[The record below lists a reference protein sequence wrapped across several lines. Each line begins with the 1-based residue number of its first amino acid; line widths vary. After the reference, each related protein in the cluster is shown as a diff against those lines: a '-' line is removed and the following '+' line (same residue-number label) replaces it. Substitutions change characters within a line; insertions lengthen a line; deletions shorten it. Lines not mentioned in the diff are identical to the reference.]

1 MSSSG
6 PTTSAD
12 RLARCISI
20 DLEVTKVSKNIHAFA
35 GVRAD
40 TDQCVTNSDTNL
52 NSEPTLTE
60 LDELAEGAEFVLGHN
75 LIKFDLP
82 RLREE
87 RPSLRL
93 LQLPVI
99 DTLWLSPLAFPEHP
113 YHRLVKHYK
122 DGQLDREKPNDPELD
137 ARLTLKVFS
146 DQQEQLLTE
155 TPPNLLTAWHWLT
168 TGSGETGFDLLFE
181 SLRRSPRPT
190 IGEARDAI
198 RQTLDGRSCHQQLR
212 SITAALAEHGWA
224 LAYALAWI
232 SVSGSNSVMPPW
244 VRHNFVAAA
253 QLVRRLRD
261 EACGQR
267 SCEWCRRHHD
277 PSSELDR
284 WFGFKAFRPEPV
296 DPDTHQPMQQ
306 AIVEAAM
313 QNQDAL
319 AILPTG
325 TGKSLCYQ
333 LPALSRYDKTGSLT
347 VVISPLVAL
356 MADQVAGLE
365 HLGITTCVTV
375 NGTLSI
381 PERTEALKQVRLG
394 DAAILLIS
402 PEQLRSVSVRNAL
415 DQREIGL
422 WVIDE
427 AHCLSKWGH
436 DFRPDYRYVGRF
448 IEKATHSRKPPVLC
462 LTATAKPEVK
472 AELRE
477 YFQQH
482 LDTHMAVFDGGSG
495 RTNLNFTVL
504 ETTELTKLH
513 DIVTQFNQ
521 HLPADAPGG
530 AIVYCATRRKTEE
543 VADFLKDQG
552 IDADHFHAGLPPEA
566 KQNVQQSFINGDL
579 RAIAAT
585 NAFGMGIDKPDV
597 RLVIHADIPS
607 SLENY
612 LQEAGRAGR
621 DQQQAHCILLYTE
634 EDVERQFG
642 MSARSRLTRREIH
655 GVLRALRSLDRRNRR
670 HSRGEPVIATSG
682 EILEEDQDGDFT
694 RDKMTDDT
702 RVRTAVA
709 WLEEAALLSREE
721 NEVRVFPGS
730 LRVRNVAEAQ
740 AKLQAQQ
747 IADDYRDALTA
758 MTRAL
763 LHAAPDEGITT
774 DTMMEVSGLNSKRVR
789 TALYDLERFDI
800 ARTETVLTAFV
811 HVGVRRPSHRR
822 LTDATAI
829 ETQLIELMQEMAP
842 DMGTNDSAPLNLRIA
857 AQRLKD
863 ADLSHVRTEHV
874 IRTLQGIARDG
885 RSDSGSGAS
894 ARRAGG
900 SLTIKNYNSENVLV
914 TLNRD
919 WSSLANIA
927 QRRRQGA
934 ERLLAHLLSE
944 PRPRQRGQDL
954 LVKTTLENLLK
965 VIEDDLALRSATTNT
980 QQLMERALL
989 WLHEQ
994 EVIRLNRGL
1003 TVFRP
1008 AMTIALAPER
1018 RGFKQQD
1025 FKDLQLHY
1033 DRTVRQ
1039 IHVMAE
1045 FAEKGRT
1052 DIAEA
1057 LRLSLDYFA
1066 FGEEEFI
1073 RRWLPE
1079 RQHELNRET
1088 TPKSWEK
1095 IVESLNNP
1103 TQRKLVT
1110 DNRETDNILVL
1121 AGPGSGKTRVLVHRI
1136 AYLVR
1141 VRRQN
1146 PRSILAVTYNRHAA
1160 VEIRRRLADLI
1171 GDDANGVTV
1180 LTCHG
1185 LAMRLVGASFSGN
1198 ADLRDGEE
1206 LKNLLEDVMNQAID
1220 YLQGNELAE
1229 EEAEQA
1235 EDAEDAEQTEAEQTE
1250 AEQTEAEQAE
1260 DAEDA
1265 EQTEAEQTEAEQTEI
1280 EENRARLLAGFR
1292 WILVDEY
1299 QDIGRQE
1306 YDLISALAGQTI
1318 TDVDARPSLFGVGDD
1333 DQNIYAFNG
1342 SSVEFIRRFHE
1353 DYGAEPTYL
1362 TENYRSSKH
1371 IIDAANAVISPASD
1385 RMKTGHEIRIDHD
1398 RSHDPPGD
1406 VWEARDPIAR
1416 GRVQILPSGDDIYS
1430 QAQRA
1435 ITELNRLSEL
1445 VPDWDW
1451 SRCAVIAAEWSH
1463 LEPVRSICEH
1473 QNIPVQQ
1480 ANESEMSLWRLRETQ
1495 ALIQQTRRER
1505 RMINIGDLKE
1515 WILRQ
1520 RPSPWFELLEQALE
1534 EHQIETGA
1542 TEAPTTAFIE
1552 WLAEWCRDA
1561 RRRQRGLLLLTA
1573 HRAKGLEF
1581 DHVVVL
1587 DGGWNRRNRE
1597 GDADAQRRL
1606 YYVAMTRARQTLALL
1621 RRKESHPF
1629 QTGLQDRPSVL
1640 LRETITSPR
1649 PGPELTRRHRQLAL
1663 NEVFLSF
1670 AGNKPPEDHLHR
1682 AIAALSPGD
1691 TLQAK
1696 QNGQKWELLNEAGT
1710 TVGILAKSFEAPDH
1724 MVCTDAT
1731 VAAIATWG
1739 KDRSE
1744 AEYLDRVLC
1753 EKWEVV
1759 LPELTFEPRN
1769 SQ

>member
-1 MSSSG
+1 
-6 PTTSAD
+6 
-12 RLARCISI
+12 
-20 DLEVTKVSKNIHAFA
+20 
-35 GVRAD
+35 
-40 TDQCVTNSDTNL
+40 
-52 NSEPTLTE
+52 
-60 LDELAEGAEFVLGHN
+60 
-75 LIKFDLP
+75 
-82 RLREE
+82 
-87 RPSLRL
+87 
-93 LQLPVI
+93 
-99 DTLWLSPLAFPEHP
+99 
-113 YHRLVKHYK
+113 
-122 DGQLDREKPNDPELD
+122 
-137 ARLTLKVFS
+137 
-146 DQQEQLLTE
+146 
-155 TPPNLLTAWHWLT
+155 
-168 TGSGETGFDLLFE
+168 
-181 SLRRSPRPT
+181 
-190 IGEARDAI
+190 
-198 RQTLDGRSCHQQLR
+198 
-212 SITAALAEHGWA
+212 
-224 LAYALAWI
+224 
-232 SVSGSNSVMPPW
+232 MPPW
-244 VRHNFVAAA
+244 VRHNFVEAAR
-253 QLVRRLRD
+253 LVRRLRD
-261 EACGQR
+261 EGCGHR
-267 SCEWCRRHHD
+267 SCEWCQRHHD
-277 PSSELDR
+277 PALELDR
-284 WFGFKAFRPEPV
+284 WFGFDAFRPEPV
-296 DPDTHQPMQQ
+296 DPDTQQPMQQ

-333 LPALSRYDKTGSLT
+333 LPALSRYDKTGALT

-365 HLGITTCVTV
+365 QLGITACVTV
-375 NGTLSI
+375 NGNLSI
-381 PERTEALKQVRLG
+381 PERTEALTKVRLG

-402 PEQLRSVSVRNAL
+402 PEQLRSVSARNAL

-448 IEKATHSRKPPVLC
+448 ISEKASHSRTPPVLC

-472 AELRE
+472 AELSE

-482 LDTHMAVFDGGSG
+482 LNTELRVFDGGSR
-495 RTNLNFTVL
+495 RTNLDFTVV
-504 ETTELTKLH
+504 ETTELTKFH
-513 DIVTQFNQ
+513 QIVTQFNQ
-521 HLPADAPGG
+521 HLPTDTPGG

-543 VADFLKDQG
+543 VAEFLIAQG

-566 KQNVQQSFINGDL
+566 KKNVQQRFINGDL

-597 RLVIHADIPS
+597 RLVIHADIPA

-670 HSRGEPVIATSG
+670 HSKGEPVIATSG
-682 EILEEDQDGDFT
+682 EILEGDHDGDFT
-694 RDKMTDDT
+694 RDKMTNDT

-709 WLEEAALLSREE
+709 WLEEAELLTREE

-730 LRVRNVAEAQ
+730 LRVGNVAEAQ
-740 AKLQAQQ
+740 AKLQTQP

-758 MTRAL
+758 MTRTL

-774 DTMMEVSGLNSKRVR
+774 DTMMEVSGLNSNQVR

-800 ARTETVLTAFV
+800 ARTETALTAFV
-811 HVGVRRPSHRR
+811 HVGVYRPSRRR
-822 LTDATAI
+822 LTEATAT

-863 ADLSHVRTEHV
+863 ADLSHVRTQHV
-874 IRTLQGIARDG
+874 IRTLQGIDRDG
-885 RSDSGSGAS
+885 RTDSGTS
-894 ARRAGG
+894 AHRADG

-919 WSSLANIA
+919 WSSLANMA

-944 PRPRQRGQDL
+944 LPPRQRGQDL
-954 LVKTTLENLLK
+954 LVKTTLEKLLK
-965 VIEDDLALRSATTNT
+965 VVEDDLVLRSETTNT
-980 QQLMERALL
+980 QLLMERSLL

-1003 TVFRP
+1003 TVFRT
-1008 AMTIALAPER
+1008 AMTIALVPET

-1052 DIAEA
+1052 AIAEA
-1057 LRLSLDYFA
+1057 LRLSVEYFEL
-1066 FGEEEFI
+1066 GEKDFI
-1073 RRWLPE
+1073 RRWLPK
-1079 RQHELNRET
+1079 RRHELSRET
-1088 TPKSWEK
+1088 TPKSWDN

-1103 TQRKLVT
+1103 TQRQLVT

-1146 PRSILAVTYNRHAA
+1146 PRSILALAYNRHAA

-1171 GDDANGVTV
+1171 GNDANGVTV
-1180 LTCHG
+1180 LTCHA
-1185 LAMRLVGASFSGN
+1185 LAMRLVGATFSDN
-1198 ADLRDGEE
+1198 ADLRHGEE
-1206 LKNLLEDVMNQAID
+1206 LETLLADVMNQAID

-1235 EDAEDAEQTEAEQTE
+1235 EEAEE
-1250 AEQTEAEQAE
+1250 AEEAEQAE

-1265 EQTEAEQTEAEQTEI
+1265 EQAEEAEEAEQAEQAEEQAEEAEEAEQAEQAEDAEDAEQAEDAEEAEQAETEQA
-1280 EENRARLLAGFR
+1280 RARLLAGFR

-1385 RMKTGHEIRIDHD
+1385 RMKTGHEIRIDHN

-1406 VWEARDPIAR
+1406 GWEARDPIAR
-1416 GRVQILPSGDDIYS
+1416 GRVQILPTGDDIYS

-1463 LEPVRSICEH
+1463 LEPVRSLCEH

-1495 ALIQQTRRER
+1495 ALIQQARRER
-1505 RMINIGDLKE
+1505 RMINLGDLKE

-1542 TEAPTTAFIE
+1542 TEAPSTAFIE

-1640 LRETITSPR
+1640 LRETITLPR

-1710 TVGILAKSFEAPDH
+1710 TVGILAKSFEAPDN
-1724 MVCTDAT
+1724 MVCTGAT

-1739 KDRSE
+1739 KDRSD

>member
-1 MSSSG
+1 MSTSG

-12 RLARCISI
+12 RLARGISI
-20 DLEVTKVSKNIHAFA
+20 DLEVTKKTNEIRAFA
-35 GVRAD
+35 GVRGD
-40 TDQCVTNSDTNL
+40 TGDCVTNSDTGR
-52 NSEPTLTE
+52 NSEPTLE
-60 LDELAEGAEFVLGHN
+60 DLDELAEGAEFVLGHN

-122 DGQLDREKPNDPELD
+122 DGQLNREKPNDPELD

-146 DQQEQLLTE
+146 DHQKQLLE
-155 TPPNLLTAWHWLT
+155 TPPHLLTAWHWLT
-168 TGSGETGFDLLFE
+168 TGSGEAGFDLLFE

-212 SITAALAEHGWA
+212 SITAALAEHDWA
-224 LAYALAWI
+224 LAYALTWI
-232 SVSGSNSVMPPW
+232 SVSGGNSVMPPW
-244 VRHNFVAAA
+244 VRHSFVTAAE
-253 QLVRRLRD
+253 LVRHLRD
-261 EACGQR
+261 EACGHR
-267 SCEWCRRHHD
+267 SCDWCRRHHD
-277 PSSELDR
+277 PALELDR
-284 WFGFKAFRPEPV
+284 WFGFKQFRPEPV
-296 DPDTHQPMQQ
+296 DPDTQQPMQQ
-306 AIVEAAM
+306 VIVEAVM
-313 QNQDAL
+313 QNRHTL

-333 LPALSRYDKTGSLT
+333 LPALSRYNKTGALT

-365 HLGITTCVTV
+365 KLGVTTGVTV
-375 NGTLSI
+375 NGNLSM
-381 PERTEALKQVRLG
+381 PERTEALKKVRLG
-394 DAAILLIS
+394 DTAILLIS
-402 PEQLRSVSVRNAL
+402 PEQLRSVSVRKAL

-422 WVIDE
+422 WVLDE

-448 IEKATHSRKPPVLC
+448 IRERATRRRIPPVLC
-462 LTATAKPEVK
+462 LTATAKPDVK
-472 AELRE
+472 TEILD
-477 YFQQH
+477 YFHQN
-482 LDTHMAVFDGGSG
+482 LDIDMEVFDGGSR
-495 RTNLNFTVL
+495 RTNLNFTVR
-504 ETTELTKLH
+504 ETTEANKFH
-513 DIVTQFNQ
+513 DIVTLFNE
-521 HLPADAPGG
+521 HLPEATPDG
-530 AIVYCATRRKTEE
+530 AIVYCATRRRTEE
-543 VADFLKDQG
+543 VADFLIGQEIK
-552 IDADHFHAGLPPEA
+552 ADYFHAGLQPEA
-566 KQNVQQSFINGDL
+566 KKNVQASFINGEL

-597 RLVIHADIPS
+597 RLVIHADIPA

-621 DQQQAHCILLYTE
+621 DQKQAQCILLYTE

-655 GVLRALRSLDRRNRR
+655 GVLRALRSLEFRNRR
-670 HSRGEPVIATSG
+670 HSKGEPVIATTG
-682 EILEEDQDGDFT
+682 EILIEDQEGDFT
-694 RDKMTDDT
+694 RDKGTDDT

-709 WLEEAALLSREE
+709 WLEEADLLRRDE
-721 NEVRVFPGS
+721 NEVRVFPSS
-730 LRVRNVAEAQ
+730 LSIRSVDDARAI
-740 AKLQAQQ
+740 LQNQQ
-747 IADDYRDALTA
+747 LDDAYREALTA
-758 MTRAL
+758 MVKTL
-763 LHAAPDEGITT
+763 LYAAPDEGITT
-774 DTMMEVSGLNSKRVR
+774 DTMMEVSGLSSNRVR
-789 TALYDLERFDI
+789 TALFDLERFGI
-800 ARTETVLTAFV
+800 ARTDTVLTAFV
-811 HVGVRRPSHRR
+811 HVGTRLPSRRR
-822 LTDATAI
+822 LTDAIAI
-829 ETQLIELMQEMAP
+829 EKQLIELMQEMAP
-842 DMGTNDSAPLNLRIA
+842 DLGTNNSAPLNLRIA
-857 AQRLKD
+857 SQRLKD
-863 ADLSHVRTEHV
+863 AGLGKVRTEHV
-874 IRTLQGIARDG
+874 TRVLQGISRDG
-885 RSDSGSGAS
+885 RNDDGTS

-900 SLTIKNYNSENVLV
+900 SITIRNHNSENVWL

-919 WSSLANIA
+919 WSSLAAIA
-927 QRRRQGA
+927 DRRRQGA
-934 ERLLAHLLSE
+934 RLLLTHLLE
-944 PRPRQRGQDL
+944 ELPPNRRGQDL
-954 LVKTTLENLLK
+954 LVKTTLEQLLK
-965 VIEDDLALRSATTNT
+965 IIEGDLALRGQTNNA
-980 QQLMERALL
+980 QLLMERALL
-989 WLHEQ
+989 WLHDQ

-1003 TVFRP
+1003 TVFRS
-1008 AMTIALAPER
+1008 AMTITLTPER
-1018 RGFKQQD
+1018 RGFKQRD
-1025 FKDLQLHY
+1025 FQDLQHHY
-1033 DRTVRQ
+1033 DRTVQQ

-1052 DIAEA
+1052 AIAEA
-1057 LRLSLDYFA
+1057 IRLSIEYFEL
-1066 FGEEEFI
+1066 GEKDFI

-1088 TPKSWEK
+1088 TPESWDM

-1103 TQRKLVT
+1103 TQRQLVT
-1110 DNRETDNILVL
+1110 DNREPDNTLVL
-1121 AGPGSGKTRVLVHRI
+1121 AGPGSGKTRVLVYRI

-1146 PRSILAVTYNRHAA
+1146 PRGILALAYNRHAA
-1160 VEIRRRLADLI
+1160 VEIRSRLADLI
-1171 GDDANGVTV
+1171 GNDANGVTV
-1180 LTCHG
+1180 LTCHA

-1198 ADLRDGEE
+1198 SDRRDGEE
-1206 LKNLLEDVMNQAID
+1206 LKNLLDDVMDQAID
-1220 YLQGNELAE
+1220 YLQGNEFAPEEASEAE
-1229 EEAEQA
+1229 ETAESAESERSEIDQAVIEQA
-1235 EDAEDAEQTEAEQTE
+1235 
-1250 AEQTEAEQAE
+1250 
-1260 DAEDA
+1260 
-1265 EQTEAEQTEAEQTEI
+1265 
-1280 EENRARLLAGFR
+1280 RARLLAGFR

-1299 QDIGRQE
+1299 QDIGRRE

-1318 TDVDARPSLFGVGDD
+1318 TDVDARPNLFAVGDD
-1333 DQNIYAFNG
+1333 DQNIYAFNR
-1342 SSVEFIRRFHE
+1342 SSVEFIRSFNE
-1353 DYGAEPTYL
+1353 DYGTEPTYL
-1362 TENYRSSKH
+1362 IENYRSSKH
-1371 IIDAANAVISPASD
+1371 IIDAANAVISPARD
-1385 RMKTGHEIRIDHD
+1385 RMKTDHEIHIDHQ
-1398 RSHDPPGD
+1398 RSHDRPGG
-1406 VWEARDPIAR
+1406 VWEALDPIAH
-1416 GRVQILPSGDDIYS
+1416 GRIQILPSGDDIYS

-1445 VPDWDW
+1445 TPDWDW

-1463 LEPVRSICEH
+1463 LEPVRSLCEH
-1473 QNIPVQQ
+1473 LNIPVQK
-1480 ANESEMSLWRLRETQ
+1480 ANETEMSLWRLRETQ
-1495 ALIQQTRRER
+1495 ALVRKARKPGLID
-1505 RMINIGDLKE
+1505 IGDLKE

-1520 RPSPWFELLEQALE
+1520 RPSPWFELLDQALD

-1542 TEAPTTAFIE
+1542 TEVPNTAFIE

-1587 DGGWNRRNRE
+1587 DGGWDRRNRE

-1606 YYVAMTRARQTLALL
+1606 YYVAMTRVRQTLALL

-1640 LRETITSPR
+1640 LRETITLPR

-1670 AGNKPPEDHLHR
+1670 AGHKPPEDHRHR

-1691 TLQAK
+1691 TLTVRQD
-1696 QNGQKWELLNEAGT
+1696 GQLWRLLNQAGT
-1710 TVGILAKSFEAPDH
+1710 TVGILAQSFEAPYN
-1724 MVCTDAT
+1724 MVCTNAT

-1739 KDRSE
+1739 KDRSD

>member
-1 MSSSG
+1 MEESEPVSSSEPNTSVG
-6 PTTSAD
+6 P
-12 RLARCISI
+12 LARCISI
-20 DLEVTKVSKNIHAFA
+20 DLEVAKVSKNIHAFA

-40 TDQCVTNSDTNL
+40 TGQCVTSSSGDRNP
-52 NSEPTLTE
+52 EPGLKD

-99 DTLWLSPLAFPEHP
+99 DTLWLSPLAFPQHP

-122 DGQLDREKPNDPELD
+122 DGQLNREKPNDPELD

-146 DQQEQLLTE
+146 DQQKQLQTE
-155 TPPNLLTAWHWLT
+155 TPPHLLTAWHWLT
-168 TGSGETGFDLLFE
+168 TGSGEAGFDLLFE
-181 SLRRSPRPT
+181 SLRCSPRPT

-198 RQTLDGRSCHQQLR
+198 RQTLDGRSCHHQLR

-261 EACGQR
+261 EACGHR
-267 SCEWCRRHHD
+267 SCDWCRRHHD
-277 PSSELDR
+277 PVWELDR
-284 WFGFKAFRPEPV
+284 WFGFKQFRPEPV
-296 DPDTHQPMQQ
+296 DPDTQQPMQQ
-306 AIVEAAM
+306 VIVEAVM
-313 QNQDAL
+313 QNQDTL

-333 LPALSRYDKTGSLT
+333 LPALSRYNKTGALT

-365 HLGITTCVTV
+365 RLGVTTCVTV
-375 NGTLSI
+375 NGNLSM
-381 PERTEALKQVRLG
+381 PERTEALKKVRLG
-394 DAAILLIS
+394 DTAILLIS
-402 PEQLRSVSVRNAL
+402 PEQLRSVSVRKAL

-422 WVIDE
+422 WVLDE

-448 IEKATHSRKPPVLC
+448 IREKATHRRIPPVLC
-462 LTATAKPEVK
+462 LTATAKPDVK
-472 AELRE
+472 TEILD
-477 YFQQH
+477 YFHQN
-482 LDTHMAVFDGGSG
+482 LDIDMEVFDGGSR
-495 RTNLNFTVL
+495 RTNLNFTVR
-504 ETTELTKLH
+504 ETTEANKFH
-513 DIVTQFNQ
+513 DIVTLFNE
-521 HLPADAPGG
+521 HLPEATQDG
-530 AIVYCATRRKTEE
+530 AIVYCATRRRTEE
-543 VADFLKDQG
+543 VADFLIGQE
-552 IDADHFHAGLPPEA
+552 INADYFHAGLQPEA
-566 KQNVQQSFINGDL
+566 KKNVQASFINGEL

-597 RLVIHADIPS
+597 RLVIHADIPA

-621 DQQQAHCILLYTE
+621 DQEQAHCVLLYTE

-655 GVLRALRSLDRRNRR
+655 GVLRALRSLEFRNRR
-670 HSRGEPVIATSG
+670 HSKGEPVIATTG
-682 EILEEDQDGDFT
+682 EILIEDQEGDFT
-694 RDKMTDDT
+694 RDKGTDDT

-709 WLEEAALLSREE
+709 WLEEADLLRRDE
-721 NEVRVFPGS
+721 NEVRVFPSS
-730 LRVRNVAEAQ
+730 LSIRSVDDARAI
-740 AKLQAQQ
+740 LQNQQ
-747 IADDYRDALTA
+747 LDDAYREALTA
-758 MTRAL
+758 MVKTL
-763 LHAAPDEGITT
+763 LYAAPDEGITT
-774 DTMMEVSGLNSKRVR
+774 DTMMEVSGLNSNRVR
-789 TALYDLERFDI
+789 TALFDLERFGI
-800 ARTETVLTAFV
+800 ARTDTVLTAFV
-811 HVGVRRPSHRR
+811 HVGTRLPSRRR
-822 LTDATAI
+822 LTDAIAI
-829 ETQLIELMQEMAP
+829 EKQLIELMQEMAP
-842 DMGTNDSAPLNLRIA
+842 DMGTNNSAPLNLRIA
-857 AQRLKD
+857 SQRLKD
-863 ADLSHVRTEHV
+863 AGLGNVRTEHV
-874 IRTLQGIARDG
+874 TRVLQGISRDG
-885 RSDSGSGAS
+885 RNDDGTSG
-894 ARRAGG
+894 RRAGG
-900 SLTIKNYNSENVLV
+900 SITIRNHNSENVWL

-919 WSSLANIA
+919 WSSLAAIA
-927 QRRRQGA
+927 DRRRQGA
-934 ERLLAHLLSE
+934 RLLLSHLLE
-944 PRPRQRGQDL
+944 ELPPNRRGQDL
-954 LVKTTLENLLK
+954 LVKTTLEQLLK
-965 VIEDDLALRSATTNT
+965 IIEGDLALRSQTNNA
-980 QQLMERALL
+980 QLLMERALL
-989 WLHEQ
+989 WLHDQ

-1003 TVFRP
+1003 TVFRS
-1008 AMTIALAPER
+1008 AMTITLTPER
-1018 RGFKQQD
+1018 RGFKQRD
-1025 FKDLQLHY
+1025 FQDLQHHY
-1033 DRTVRQ
+1033 DRTVQQ

-1052 DIAEA
+1052 AIAEA
-1057 LRLSLDYFA
+1057 IRLSIEYFEL
-1066 FGEEEFI
+1066 GEKDFI

-1079 RQHELNRET
+1079 RRHELNRET
-1088 TPKSWEK
+1088 TPKSWDM

-1103 TQRKLVT
+1103 TQRQLVT
-1110 DNRETDNILVL
+1110 DNREPDNTLVL

-1146 PRSILAVTYNRHAA
+1146 PRGILALAYNRHAA
-1160 VEIRRRLADLI
+1160 VEIRSRLADLI
-1171 GDDANGVTV
+1171 GNDANGVTV
-1180 LTCHG
+1180 LTCHA

-1198 ADLRDGEE
+1198 ADLRRGEE
-1206 LKNLLEDVMNQAID
+1206 LEKLLADVMKQAID
-1220 YLQGNELAE
+1220 YLQGNEFAE
-1229 EEAEQA
+1229 E
-1235 EDAEDAEQTEAEQTE
+1235 DAVE
-1250 AEQTEAEQAE
+1250 AEQTEAEQA
-1260 DAEDA
+1260 
-1265 EQTEAEQTEAEQTEI
+1265 EI

-1371 IIDAANAVISPASD
+1371 IIDAANVVISPAPD
-1385 RMKTGHEIRIDHD
+1385 RMKTGHEIRIDHN
-1398 RSHDPPGD
+1398 RSHDPSGD

-1451 SRCAVIAAEWSH
+1451 SCCAVIASEWSH
-1463 LEPVRSICEH
+1463 LEPVRSLCEH
-1473 QNIPVQQ
+1473 LNIPVQK
-1480 ANESEMSLWRLRETQ
+1480 ANEAELSLWRLRETQ
-1495 ALIQQTRRER
+1495 ALVRKARKPGL
-1505 RMINIGDLKE
+1505 INIGDLKE

-1520 RPSPWFELLEQALE
+1520 RPSPWFELLEQALD

-1542 TEAPTTAFIE
+1542 TEVPNTAFIE

-1629 QTGLQDRPSVL
+1629 QAGLQDRPSVL
-1640 LRETITSPR
+1640 LRETTTPPR

-1670 AGNKPPEDHLHR
+1670 AGNQPPEDHLHR

-1696 QNGQKWELLNEAGT
+1696 QNGQAWKLLDEAGT
-1710 TVGILAKSFEAPDH
+1710 TVGILARSFEAPDN

-1739 KDRSE
+1739 KDRSDP
-1744 AEYLDRVLC
+1744 EYLDRVHC

>member
-20 DLEVTKVSKNIHAFA
+20 DLEVRKKSNRIHAFA
-35 GVRAD
+35 GVRSD
-40 TDQCVTNSDTNL
+40 TGECVTYSDTGR
-52 NSEPTLTE
+52 NSEPTLEE

-75 LIKFDLP
+75 LIEFDLP
-82 RLREE
+82 RLRAE
-87 RPSLRL
+87 RPSLQI

-122 DGQLDREKPNDPELD
+122 DGQLNREKPNDPELD

-146 DQQEQLLTE
+146 EQQKQLLE
-155 TPPNLLTAWHWLT
+155 TPPHLLTAWHWLT
-168 TGSGETGFDLLFE
+168 TESSETGESGKTGFDLLFE

-198 RQTLDGRSCHQQLR
+198 RQTLDGHSCRQKLR

-232 SVSGSNSVMPPW
+232 SVSGGNSVMPPW

-284 WFGFKAFRPEPV
+284 WFGFDAFRPEPV
-296 DPDTHQPMQQ
+296 DPDTQQPMQQ
-306 AIVEAAM
+306 VIVEAVM
-313 QNQDAL
+313 QNQDTL

-333 LPALSRYDKTGSLT
+333 LPALSRYNKTGALT

-365 HLGITTCVTV
+365 KLGVTTCVTV
-375 NGTLSI
+375 NGNLSM

-394 DAAILLIS
+394 DTAILLIS
-402 PEQLRSVSVRNAL
+402 PEQLRSVSVRKAL
-415 DQREIGL
+415 NQREIGL
-422 WVIDE
+422 WVLDE

-448 IEKATHSRKPPVLC
+448 IREKDTHRRIPPVLC
-462 LTATAKPEVK
+462 LTATAKPDVK
-472 AELRE
+472 TEILD
-477 YFQQH
+477 YFHQN
-482 LDTHMAVFDGGSG
+482 LDIDMEVFDGGSR
-495 RTNLNFTVL
+495 RTNLNFTVR
-504 ETTELTKLH
+504 ETTEANKFH
-513 DIVTQFNQ
+513 DIVTLFNE
-521 HLPADAPGG
+521 HLPEATPSG
-530 AIVYCATRRKTEE
+530 AIVYCATRRRTEE
-543 VADFLKDQG
+543 VADFLIGQG
-552 IDADHFHAGLPPEA
+552 IKADYFHAGLQPEA
-566 KQNVQQSFINGDL
+566 KKNVQASFINGEL

-597 RLVIHADIPS
+597 RLVIHADIPA

-621 DQQQAHCILLYTE
+621 DQQQAHCVLLYTE

-655 GVLRALRSLDRRNRR
+655 GVLRALRSLEFRNRR
-670 HSRGEPVIATSG
+670 HSRGEPVIATTG
-682 EILEEDQDGDFT
+682 EILIEDQEGDFT
-694 RDKMTDDT
+694 RDKGTDDT

-709 WLEEAALLSREE
+709 WLEEADLLHRDE
-721 NEVRVFPGS
+721 NEVRVFPSS
-730 LRVRNVAEAQ
+730 LSIRSVDDARAI
-740 AKLQAQQ
+740 LQNQQ
-747 IADDYRDALTA
+747 LDDAYREALTA
-758 MTRAL
+758 MVTTL
-763 LHAAPDEGITT
+763 LYAAPDEGITT
-774 DTMMEVSGLNSKRVR
+774 DTMMEVSGLSSNRVR
-789 TALYDLERFDI
+789 TALFDLERFGI
-800 ARTETVLTAFV
+800 ARTDTVLTAFV
-811 HVGVRRPSHRR
+811 HVGTRLPSRRR
-822 LTDATAI
+822 LTDAIAI
-829 ETQLIELMQEMAP
+829 EKQLIELMQEMAP
-842 DMGTNDSAPLNLRIA
+842 DMGTNNSAPLNLRIA
-857 AQRLKD
+857 SQRLKD
-863 ADLSHVRTEHV
+863 AGLGNVRTEHV
-874 IRTLQGIARDG
+874 TRVLQGISRDG
-885 RSDSGSGAS
+885 RNDDGTS

-900 SLTIKNYNSENVLV
+900 SITIRNHNSENVWL

-919 WSSLANIA
+919 WSSLAAIA
-927 QRRRQGA
+927 DRRRQGA
-934 ERLLAHLLSE
+934 RLLLSHLLE
-944 PRPRQRGQDL
+944 ELPPNRRGQDL
-954 LVKTTLENLLK
+954 LVKTTLEQLLK
-965 VIEDDLALRSATTNT
+965 IIEGDLALRSQTNNT
-980 QQLMERALL
+980 QLLMERALL
-989 WLHEQ
+989 WLHDQ

-1003 TVFRP
+1003 TVFRS
-1008 AMTIALAPER
+1008 AMTITLTPER
-1018 RGFKQQD
+1018 RGFKQRD
-1025 FKDLQLHY
+1025 FQDLQRHY
-1033 DRTVRQ
+1033 DRTVQQ

-1052 DIAEA
+1052 AIAEA
-1057 LRLSLDYFA
+1057 IRLSIEYFEL
-1066 FGEEEFI
+1066 GEKDFI

-1079 RQHELNRET
+1079 RRHELNRET
-1088 TPKSWEK
+1088 TPKSWDM

-1103 TQRKLVT
+1103 TQRQLVT
-1110 DNRETDNILVL
+1110 DNREPDNTLVL

-1146 PRSILAVTYNRHAA
+1146 PRGILALAYNRHAA
-1160 VEIRRRLADLI
+1160 VEIRSRLADLI
-1171 GDDANGVTV
+1171 GNDANGVTV
-1180 LTCHG
+1180 LTCHA

-1198 ADLRDGEE
+1198 SDLRDGEE
-1206 LKNLLEDVMNQAID
+1206 LKNLLDDVMDQAID
-1220 YLQGNELAE
+1220 YLQGNEFAPEDASEAE
-1229 EEAEQA
+1229 ETAESAESAESERSEIDQAVIEQA
-1235 EDAEDAEQTEAEQTE
+1235 
-1250 AEQTEAEQAE
+1250 
-1260 DAEDA
+1260 
-1265 EQTEAEQTEAEQTEI
+1265 
-1280 EENRARLLAGFR
+1280 RARLLAGFR

-1299 QDIGRQE
+1299 QDIGRRE

-1318 TDVDARPSLFGVGDD
+1318 TDVDARPNLFAVGDD

-1342 SSVEFIRRFHE
+1342 SSVEFIRSFNE
-1353 DYGAEPTYL
+1353 DYGTEPTYL
-1362 TENYRSSKH
+1362 IGNYRSSKH
-1371 IIDAANAVISPASD
+1371 VIDAANAVISPARD
-1385 RMKTGHEIRIDHD
+1385 RMKTGHEIHIDHQ
-1398 RSHDPPGD
+1398 RSHDRPGG
-1406 VWEARDPIAR
+1406 VWEALDPIAH

-1435 ITELNRLSEL
+1435 ISELNRLSEL
-1445 VPDWDW
+1445 APDWDW

-1463 LEPVRSICEH
+1463 LEPVRSLCEH
-1473 QNIPVQQ
+1473 LNIPVQK
-1480 ANESEMSLWRLRETQ
+1480 ANESELSLWRLRETQ
-1495 ALIQQTRRER
+1495 ALIQQARRER
-1505 RMINIGDLKE
+1505 HMINLGDLKE
-1515 WILRQ
+1515 WIHRQ

-1534 EHQIETGA
+1534 EHQIESGT
-1542 TEAPTTAFIE
+1542 TEAPNTAFIE

-1597 GDADAQRRL
+1597 DDADAQRRL

-1621 RRKESHPF
+1621 RRKESQPF
-1629 QTGLQDRPSVL
+1629 QSGLQDRPSVL

-1696 QNGQKWELLNEAGT
+1696 QNGQAWQLLDEAGT
-1710 TVGILAKSFEAPDH
+1710 TVGILARSFEAPDNI
-1724 MVCTDAT
+1724 VCTGAT

-1739 KDRSE
+1739 KDRSD

-1753 EKWEVV
+1753 DKWEVV
-1759 LPELTFEPRN
+1759 LPELTFEPLN

>member
-6 PTTSAD
+6 PTTSPDA
-12 RLARCISI
+12 LARCISI
-20 DLEVTKVSKNIHAFA
+20 DLEVRKKSNRIHAFA
-35 GVRAD
+35 GVRSD
-40 TDQCVTNSDTNL
+40 TGECVTYSDAGR
-52 NSEPTLTE
+52 NSEPTLEE

-75 LIKFDLP
+75 LIEFDLP
-82 RLREE
+82 RLRAE
-87 RPSLRL
+87 RPSLQI

-122 DGQLDREKPNDPELD
+122 DGQLNRQKPNDPELD

-146 DQQEQLLTE
+146 EQQKQLLTE
-155 TPPNLLTAWHWLT
+155 TPPHLLTAWHWLT
-168 TGSGETGFDLLFE
+168 TESNETGESGETGFDLLFE
-181 SLRRSPRPT
+181 TLRHSPRPT

-198 RQTLDGRSCHQQLR
+198 RQTLDGHSCHQQLR

-232 SVSGSNSVMPPW
+232 SVSGGNSVMPPW

-277 PSSELDR
+277 PSSELNR
-284 WFGFKAFRPEPV
+284 WFGFEQFRPKPV
-296 DPDTHQPMQQ
+296 DPDTQQPMQQ
-306 AIVEAAM
+306 VIVEAVM

-333 LPALSRYDKTGSLT
+333 LPALSRYNKTGALT

-365 HLGITTCVTV
+365 KLGVTTCVTV
-375 NGTLSI
+375 NGNLSM
-381 PERTEALKQVRLG
+381 PERTEALKKVRLG
-394 DAAILLIS
+394 DTAILLIS
-402 PEQLRSVSVRNAL
+402 PEQLRSVSVRKAL

-422 WVIDE
+422 WVLDE

-448 IEKATHSRKPPVLC
+448 IRERATHRRIPPVLC
-462 LTATAKPEVK
+462 LTATAKPDVK
-472 AELRE
+472 TEILD
-477 YFQQH
+477 YFHQN
-482 LDTHMAVFDGGSG
+482 LDIDMEVFDGGSR
-495 RTNLNFTVL
+495 RTNLNFTVR
-504 ETTELTKLH
+504 ETTEANKFH
-513 DIVTQFNQ
+513 DIVTLFNE
-521 HLPADAPGG
+521 HLPEATPDG
-530 AIVYCATRRKTEE
+530 AIVYCATRRRTEE

-552 IDADHFHAGLPPEA
+552 INADHFHAGLPPET
-566 KQNVQQSFINGDL
+566 KKNVQASFINGQL

-597 RLVIHADIPS
+597 RLVIHADIPA

-621 DQQQAHCILLYTE
+621 DQQQAHCVLLYTE

-655 GVLRALRSLDRRNRR
+655 GVLRALRSLEFRNRR
-670 HSRGEPVIATSG
+670 HSKGEPVIATTG
-682 EILEEDQDGDFT
+682 EILIEDQEGDFT
-694 RDKMTDDT
+694 RDKGTDDT

-709 WLEEAALLSREE
+709 WLEEVDLLRRDE
-721 NEVRVFPGS
+721 NEVRVFPSS
-730 LRVRNVAEAQ
+730 LSIRSVDDARAI
-740 AKLQAQQ
+740 LQNQQ
-747 IADDYRDALTA
+747 LDDAYREALTA
-758 MTRAL
+758 MVKTL
-763 LHAAPDEGITT
+763 LYAAPDEGITT
-774 DTMMEVSGLNSKRVR
+774 DTMMEVSGLSSNRVR
-789 TALYDLERFDI
+789 TALFDLERFGI
-800 ARTETVLTAFV
+800 ARTDTVLTAFV
-811 HVGVRRPSHRR
+811 HVGTRLPSRRR
-822 LTDATAI
+822 LTDAIAI
-829 ETQLIELMQEMAP
+829 EKQLIELMQEMAP
-842 DMGTNDSAPLNLRIA
+842 DMGTNNSAPLNLRIA
-857 AQRLKD
+857 SQRLKD
-863 ADLSHVRTEHV
+863 AGLGNVRTEHV
-874 IRTLQGIARDG
+874 TRVLQGISRDG
-885 RSDSGSGAS
+885 RNDDGTS

-900 SLTIKNYNSENVLV
+900 SITIRNHNSENVWL

-919 WSSLANIA
+919 WSSLAAIA
-927 QRRRQGA
+927 DRRRQGA
-934 ERLLAHLLSE
+934 RLLLSHLLE
-944 PRPRQRGQDL
+944 ELPPNRRGQDL
-954 LVKTTLENLLK
+954 LVKTTLEQLLK
-965 VIEDDLALRSATTNT
+965 IIEGDLALRSQTNNA
-980 QQLMERALL
+980 QLLMERALL
-989 WLHEQ
+989 WLHDQ

-1003 TVFRP
+1003 TVFRS
-1008 AMTIALAPER
+1008 AMTITLTPER
-1018 RGFKQQD
+1018 RGFKQRD
-1025 FKDLQLHY
+1025 FQDLQHHY
-1033 DRTVRQ
+1033 DRTVQQ

-1052 DIAEA
+1052 AIAEA
-1057 LRLSLDYFA
+1057 IRLSIEYFEL
-1066 FGEEEFI
+1066 GEKDFI

-1103 TQRKLVT
+1103 TQRELVT

-1146 PRSILAVTYNRHAA
+1146 PRSILALAYNRHAA

-1171 GDDANGVTV
+1171 GNDANGVTV
-1180 LTCHG
+1180 LTCHA

-1198 ADLRDGEE
+1198 SDLRDGEE
-1206 LKNLLEDVMNQAID
+1206 LKNLLDDVMDQAID
-1220 YLQGNELAE
+1220 YLQGNEFAE
-1229 EEAEQA
+1229 E
-1235 EDAEDAEQTEAEQTE
+1235 DAVEAEQTE
-1250 AEQTEAEQAE
+1250 AEQTEAK
-1260 DAEDA
+1260 
-1265 EQTEAEQTEAEQTEI
+1265 QTEAEQAEAEQAEI

-1385 RMKTGHEIRIDHD
+1385 RMKTGHEIRIDHN

-1542 TEAPTTAFIE
+1542 TEAPSTAFIE

-1629 QTGLQDRPSVL
+1629 QTGLQHRPSVL

-1691 TLQAK
+1691 ALQAK
-1696 QNGQKWELLNEAGT
+1696 QNGQAWKLLDEAGT
-1710 TVGILAKSFEAPDH
+1710 TVGMLARSFEAPDN

>member
-1 MSSSG
+1 M
-6 PTTSAD
+6 
-12 RLARCISI
+12 
-20 DLEVTKVSKNIHAFA
+20 
-35 GVRAD
+35 
-40 TDQCVTNSDTNL
+40 
-52 NSEPTLTE
+52 
-60 LDELAEGAEFVLGHN
+60 
-75 LIKFDLP
+75 
-82 RLREE
+82 
-87 RPSLRL
+87 
-93 LQLPVI
+93 
-99 DTLWLSPLAFPEHP
+99 
-113 YHRLVKHYK
+113 
-122 DGQLDREKPNDPELD
+122 D

-146 DQQEQLLTE
+146 DQQKQLLE
-155 TPPNLLTAWHWLT
+155 TPPHLLTAWHWLT
-168 TGSGETGFDLLFE
+168 TQSGETGESGEAGFDLLFE
-181 SLRRSPRPT
+181 SLRHSPRPT

-198 RQTLDGRSCHQQLR
+198 RQTLDGHSCHQQLR
-212 SITAALAEHGWA
+212 SITAALVEHGWG

-232 SVSGSNSVMPPW
+232 SVSGGNSVMPPW
-244 VRHNFVAAA
+244 VRHNFVEAAR
-253 QLVRRLRD
+253 LVRRLRD
-261 EACGQR
+261 EACGHR
-267 SCEWCRRHHD
+267 SCEWCQRHHD
-277 PSSELDR
+277 PASELNR
-284 WFGFKAFRPEPV
+284 WFGFDAFRHEPF
-296 DPDTHQPMQQ
+296 DPDTQQPMQQ

-333 LPALSRYDKTGSLT
+333 LPALSRYDKTGALT

-365 HLGITTCVTV
+365 KLGITACVTV

-381 PERTEALKQVRLG
+381 PERTEALTKVRLG

-415 DQREIGL
+415 DQRETGL

-448 IEKATHSRKPPVLC
+448 ISEKASHSRTPPVLC

-472 AELRE
+472 TELSE
-477 YFQQH
+477 YFQKH
-482 LDTHMAVFDGGSG
+482 LNTELRVFDGGSR
-495 RTNLNFTVL
+495 RTNLDFTVV
-504 ETTELTKLH
+504 ETTELNKFQQ
-513 DIVTQFNQ
+513 IVTQFNQ
-521 HLPADAPGG
+521 HLPADEPGG

-543 VADFLKDQG
+543 VAKFLKDQG
-552 IDADHFHAGLPPEA
+552 INADHFHAGLPPET
-566 KQNVQQSFINGDL
+566 KKNVQQSFIDGDL

-597 RLVIHADIPS
+597 RLVIHADIPA

-709 WLEEAALLSREE
+709 WLEEAELLTREQ

-730 LRVRNVAEAQ
+730 LRVGNVAEAQ
-740 AKLQAQQ
+740 AKLQTKP

-758 MTRAL
+758 MTRTL

-774 DTMMEVSGLNSKRVR
+774 DTMMEVSGLNSNQVR

-800 ARTETVLTAFV
+800 ARTETALTAFV

-822 LTDATAI
+822 LTDAAAI
-829 ETQLIELMQEMAP
+829 ETKLIELMQEMAP

-863 ADLSHVRTEHV
+863 ADLSHVRTQHV

-885 RSDSGSGAS
+885 RTDSGTS

-900 SLTIKNYNSENVLV
+900 SLTIKNYNSENVLL

-919 WSSLANIA
+919 WSSLANMA

-934 ERLLAHLLSE
+934 ERLLTHLLSE
-944 PRPRQRGQDL
+944 LPPRQRGQDL
-954 LVKTTLENLLK
+954 LVKTTLEKLLK
-965 VIEDDLALRSATTNT
+965 VVEDDLVLRSETTNT
-980 QQLMERALL
+980 QLLMERALL

-1008 AMTIALAPER
+1008 AMTIALAPET

-1052 DIAEA
+1052 AIAEA
-1057 LRLSLDYFA
+1057 LRLSVEYFEL
-1066 FGEEEFI
+1066 GEKDFI

-1079 RQHELNRET
+1079 RRHELSRET
-1088 TPKSWEK
+1088 TPKSWDM
-1095 IVESLNNP
+1095 IVENLNNP
-1103 TQRKLVT
+1103 TQRQLVT
-1110 DNRETDNILVL
+1110 DNRETDNTLVL

-1146 PRSILAVTYNRHAA
+1146 PRSILALAYNRHAA
-1160 VEIRRRLADLI
+1160 VEIRSRLADLI
-1171 GDDANGVTV
+1171 GNDANGVTV
-1180 LTCHG
+1180 LTCHA
-1185 LAMRLVGASFSGN
+1185 LAMRLVGASFSGKS
-1198 ADLRDGEE
+1198 DLRDGEE
-1206 LKNLLEDVMNQAID
+1206 LENLLADVMKQAID
-1220 YLQGNELAE
+1220 YLQGNEPAE

-1235 EDAEDAEQTEAEQTE
+1235 EDAEQEDTVE

-1260 DAEDA
+1260 T
-1265 EQTEAEQTEAEQTEI
+1265 EQAEI

-1371 IIDAANAVISPASD
+1371 IIDAANVVIFPATD
-1385 RMKTGHEIRIDHD
+1385 RMKTGHEIRIG
-1398 RSHDPPGD
+1398 PQP
-1406 VWEARDPIAR
+1406 
-1416 GRVQILPSGDDIYS
+1416 L
-1430 QAQRA
+1430 
-1435 ITELNRLSEL
+1435 
-1445 VPDWDW
+1445 
-1451 SRCAVIAAEWSH
+1451 
-1463 LEPVRSICEH
+1463 
-1473 QNIPVQQ
+1473 
-1480 ANESEMSLWRLRETQ
+1480 
-1495 ALIQQTRRER
+1495 
-1505 RMINIGDLKE
+1505 
-1515 WILRQ
+1515 
-1520 RPSPWFELLEQALE
+1520 
-1534 EHQIETGA
+1534 
-1542 TEAPTTAFIE
+1542 
-1552 WLAEWCRDA
+1552 
-1561 RRRQRGLLLLTA
+1561 
-1573 HRAKGLEF
+1573 
-1581 DHVVVL
+1581 
-1587 DGGWNRRNRE
+1587 
-1597 GDADAQRRL
+1597 
-1606 YYVAMTRARQTLALL
+1606 
-1621 RRKESHPF
+1621 
-1629 QTGLQDRPSVL
+1629 
-1640 LRETITSPR
+1640 PR
-1649 PGPELTRRHRQLAL
+1649 PTR
-1663 NEVFLSF
+1663 
-1670 AGNKPPEDHLHR
+1670 
-1682 AIAALSPGD
+1682 
-1691 TLQAK
+1691 
-1696 QNGQKWELLNEAGT
+1696 
-1710 TVGILAKSFEAPDH
+1710 
-1724 MVCTDAT
+1724 
-1731 VAAIATWG
+1731 
-1739 KDRSE
+1739 
-1744 AEYLDRVLC
+1744 
-1753 EKWEVV
+1753 
-1759 LPELTFEPRN
+1759 
-1769 SQ
+1769 

>member
-1 MSSSG
+1 MEESGPVSSSG

-20 DLEVTKVSKNIHAFA
+20 DLEVTKKTNEIRAFA
-35 GVRAD
+35 GVRGD
-40 TDQCVTNSDTNL
+40 TGECFTNSDTGR
-52 NSEPTLTE
+52 NSEPTLE
-60 LDELAEGAEFVLGHN
+60 DLDELAEGAEFVLGHN

-82 RLREE
+82 HLRAE
-87 RPSLRL
+87 RPSLQI

-122 DGQLDREKPNDPELD
+122 DGQLNREKPNDPELD

-146 DQQEQLLTE
+146 DQQKQLLE
-155 TPPNLLTAWHWLT
+155 TPPHLLTAWHWLT
-168 TGSGETGFDLLFE
+168 TGSGETGGSGEAGFDLLFE
-181 SLRRSPRPT
+181 TLRRSPQPT

-212 SITAALAEHGWA
+212 SITGALVEHGWA

-232 SVSGSNSVMPPW
+232 SVSGGNSVMPPW

-261 EACGQR
+261 EACGQP

-296 DPDTHQPMQQ
+296 DPDTQQPMQQ

-325 TGKSLCYQ
+325 AGKSLCYQ
-333 LPALSRYDKTGSLT
+333 LPALSRYDKTGALT

-356 MADQVAGLE
+356 MADQVASLE
-365 HLGITTCVTV
+365 KLGVTTCVTV
-375 NGTLSI
+375 NGNLSM
-381 PERTEALKQVRLG
+381 PERTEALKKVRLG
-394 DAAILLIS
+394 DTAILLIS
-402 PEQLRSVSVRNAL
+402 PEQLRSVSVRKAL

-422 WVIDE
+422 WVLDE

-448 IEKATHSRKPPVLC
+448 IREKATHSRIPPVLC
-462 LTATAKPEVK
+462 LTATAKPDVK
-472 AELRE
+472 TEILD
-477 YFQQH
+477 YFHQN
-482 LDTHMAVFDGGSG
+482 LDIDMEVFDGGSR
-495 RTNLNFTVL
+495 RTNLNFTVR
-504 ETTELTKLH
+504 ETTEANKFH
-513 DIVTQFNQ
+513 DIVTLFNE
-521 HLPADAPGG
+521 HLPEATPGG
-530 AIVYCATRRKTEE
+530 AIVYCATRRRTEE
-543 VADFLKDQG
+543 VADFLIEQE
-552 IDADHFHAGLPPEA
+552 IEADHFHAGLQPEA
-566 KQNVQQSFINGDL
+566 KKNVQESFINGEL

-597 RLVIHADIPS
+597 RLVIHADIPV

-621 DQQQAHCILLYTE
+621 DQQQAHCVLLYTE

-655 GVLRALRSLDRRNRR
+655 GVLRALRSLEFRNRR
-670 HSRGEPVIATSG
+670 HSRGEPVIATTG
-682 EILEEDQDGDFT
+682 EILVEDQDGDFT
-694 RDKMTDDT
+694 RDKMTNDT

-709 WLEEAALLSREE
+709 WLEEADLLRRDE
-721 NEVRVFPGS
+721 NEVRVFPSS
-730 LRVRNVAEAQ
+730 LSIRSVDDARAI
-740 AKLQAQQ
+740 LQNQQ
-747 IADDYRDALTA
+747 LEDAYREALTA
-758 MTRAL
+758 MVKTL
-763 LHAAPDEGITT
+763 LYAAPDEGITT
-774 DTMMEVSGLNSKRVR
+774 DTMMEVSGLSSNRVR
-789 TALYDLERFDI
+789 TALFDLERFGI
-800 ARTETVLTAFV
+800 ARTDTVLTAFV
-811 HVGVRRPSHRR
+811 HVGTRLPSRRR
-822 LTDATAI
+822 LTDAIAI
-829 ETQLIELMQEMAP
+829 EKQLIELMQEMAP
-842 DMGTNDSAPLNLRIA
+842 DMGRNDSAPLNLRIA
-857 AQRLKD
+857 SQRLKD
-863 ADLSHVRTEHV
+863 ADLGHVRTEHV
-874 IRTLQGIARDG
+874 TRTLQGIARDG
-885 RSDSGSGAS
+885 RNDDGTS

-900 SLTIKNYNSENVLV
+900 SITISNHNSENVWL

-919 WSSLANIA
+919 WSPLAAIA
-927 QRRRQGA
+927 DRRRQGA
-934 ERLLAHLLSE
+934 RLLLTHLLE
-944 PRPRQRGQDL
+944 ELPPNRRGQDL
-954 LVKTTLENLLK
+954 LVKTTLEQLLK
-965 VIEDDLALRSATTNT
+965 IIEGDLALRSQTSNA
-980 QQLMERALL
+980 QLLMERALL
-989 WLHEQ
+989 WLHDQ

-1003 TVFRP
+1003 TVFRS
-1008 AMTIALAPER
+1008 AMTITLTPER
-1018 RGFKQQD
+1018 RGFKQRD
-1025 FKDLQLHY
+1025 FQDLQHHY
-1033 DRTVRQ
+1033 DRTVQQ

-1052 DIAEA
+1052 AIAEA
-1057 LRLSLDYFA
+1057 IRLSIEYFEL
-1066 FGEEEFI
+1066 GEEDFI

-1079 RQHELNRET
+1079 RRHELNRET
-1088 TPKSWEK
+1088 TPKSWET
-1095 IVESLNNP
+1095 IVENLNNP
-1103 TQRKLVT
+1103 TQRQLVT

-1146 PRSILAVTYNRHAA
+1146 PRSILALAYNRHAA
-1160 VEIRRRLADLI
+1160 VEIRSRLADLI
-1171 GDDANGVTV
+1171 GNDANGVTV
-1180 LTCHG
+1180 LTCHA

-1198 ADLRDGEE
+1198 SDRRDGEE
-1206 LKNLLEDVMNQAID
+1206 LKNLLDDVMDQAID
-1220 YLQGNELAE
+1220 YLQGNEFAPEEASEAE
-1229 EEAEQA
+1229 ETAESERSEIDQAVIEQA
-1235 EDAEDAEQTEAEQTE
+1235 
-1250 AEQTEAEQAE
+1250 
-1260 DAEDA
+1260 
-1265 EQTEAEQTEAEQTEI
+1265 
-1280 EENRARLLAGFR
+1280 RARLLAGFR

-1299 QDIGRQE
+1299 QDIGRRE

-1318 TDVDARPSLFGVGDD
+1318 TDVDARPNLFAVGDD

-1342 SSVEFIRRFHE
+1342 SSVEFIRSFNE
-1353 DYGAEPTYL
+1353 DYGTEPTYL
-1362 TENYRSSKH
+1362 IENYRSSQH
-1371 IIDAANAVISPASD
+1371 IIDAANAVISPARD
-1385 RMKTGHEIRIDHD
+1385 RMKTGHEIHIDHQ

-1406 VWEARDPIAR
+1406 VWEALDPIAH

-1445 VPDWDW
+1445 APDWDW

-1463 LEPVRSICEH
+1463 LEPVRSLCEH
-1473 QNIPVQQ
+1473 LNIPVQK
-1480 ANESEMSLWRLRETQ
+1480 ANETEMSLWRLRETQ
-1495 ALIQQTRRER
+1495 ALIRKARKPGL
-1505 RMINIGDLKE
+1505 IDIGDVKE

-1520 RPSPWFELLEQALE
+1520 RPSPWFEFLDQALD

-1542 TEAPTTAFIE
+1542 TEVPNTAFIE

-1640 LRETITSPR
+1640 LRETITLPR
-1649 PGPELTRRHRQLAL
+1649 PGPELTRHHRQLAL

-1670 AGNKPPEDHLHR
+1670 AGYKTPENHLHR

-1691 TLQAK
+1691 ALQAK
-1696 QNGQKWELLNEAGT
+1696 QSGQAWKLLDEAGN
-1710 TVGILAKSFEAPDH
+1710 TVGILAEDFEAPNN
-1724 MVCTDAT
+1724 MVCTHAT

-1739 KDRSE
+1739 RDRSG
-1744 AEYLDRVLC
+1744 AKYLDRLHC

-1759 LPELTFEPRN
+1759 LPELIFEPRN

>member
-1 MSSSG
+1 M
-6 PTTSAD
+6 
-12 RLARCISI
+12 
-20 DLEVTKVSKNIHAFA
+20 
-35 GVRAD
+35 
-40 TDQCVTNSDTNL
+40 
-52 NSEPTLTE
+52 
-60 LDELAEGAEFVLGHN
+60 
-75 LIKFDLP
+75 
-82 RLREE
+82 
-87 RPSLRL
+87 
-93 LQLPVI
+93 
-99 DTLWLSPLAFPEHP
+99 
-113 YHRLVKHYK
+113 
-122 DGQLDREKPNDPELD
+122 
-137 ARLTLKVFS
+137 
-146 DQQEQLLTE
+146 
-155 TPPNLLTAWHWLT
+155 PPLTAY
-168 TGSGETGFDLLFE
+168 
-181 SLRRSPRPT
+181 PR
-190 IGEARDAI
+190 
-198 RQTLDGRSCHQQLR
+198 
-212 SITAALAEHGWA
+212 
-224 LAYALAWI
+224 
-232 SVSGSNSVMPPW
+232 N
-244 VRHNFVAAA
+244 
-253 QLVRRLRD
+253 
-261 EACGQR
+261 
-267 SCEWCRRHHD
+267 
-277 PSSELDR
+277 
-284 WFGFKAFRPEPV
+284 
-296 DPDTHQPMQQ
+296 
-306 AIVEAAM
+306 
-313 QNQDAL
+313 
-319 AILPTG
+319 
-325 TGKSLCYQ
+325 
-333 LPALSRYDKTGSLT
+333 
-347 VVISPLVAL
+347 PL
-356 MADQVAGLE
+356 E
-365 HLGITTCVTV
+365 KLGVTTCVTV
-375 NGTLSI
+375 NGNLSM
-381 PERTEALKQVRLG
+381 PERTEALKKVRLG
-394 DAAILLIS
+394 DTAILLIS
-402 PEQLRSVSVRNAL
+402 PEQLRSVSVRKAL

-422 WVIDE
+422 WVLDE

-448 IEKATHSRKPPVLC
+448 IREKATHGRIPPVLC
-462 LTATAKPEVK
+462 LTATAKPDVK
-472 AELRE
+472 TEILDYFQKHLNTELR
-477 YFQQH
+477 
-482 LDTHMAVFDGGSG
+482 VFDGGSR
-495 RTNLNFTVL
+495 RTNLDFTVV
-504 ETTELTKLH
+504 ETTELTKFQQ
-513 DIVTQFNQ
+513 IVTQFNQ
-521 HLPADAPGG
+521 HLPADEPGG
-530 AIVYCATRRKTEE
+530 AIVYCATRLKTEE
-543 VADFLKDQG
+543 VATFLKDQG
-552 IDADHFHAGLPPEA
+552 VDADHFHAGLPPET
-566 KQNVQQSFINGDL
+566 KKTVQQSFINGDL

-597 RLVIHADIPS
+597 RLVIHADIPA

-621 DQQQAHCILLYTE
+621 DQQQAHCVLLYTE

-670 HSRGEPVIATSG
+670 HSRGEPVIATTG
-682 EILEEDQDGDFT
+682 EILVEDQEGDFT
-694 RDKMTDDT
+694 RDKGTDDT

-709 WLEEAALLSREE
+709 WLEEADLLRRDE
-721 NEVRVFPGS
+721 NEVRVFPSS
-730 LRVRNVAEAQ
+730 LSIRSVDDARAI
-740 AKLQAQQ
+740 LQNQQ
-747 IADDYRDALTA
+747 LDDAYREALTA
-758 MTRAL
+758 MVKTL
-763 LHAAPDEGITT
+763 LYAAPDEGITT
-774 DTMMEVSGLNSKRVR
+774 DTMMEVSGLSSNRVR
-789 TALYDLERFDI
+789 TALFDLERFGI
-800 ARTETVLTAFV
+800 ARTDTVLTAFV
-811 HVGVRRPSHRR
+811 HVGTRLPSRRR
-822 LTDATAI
+822 LTDAIAI
-829 ETQLIELMQEMAP
+829 EKQLIELMQEMAP
-842 DMGTNDSAPLNLRIA
+842 DMGRNNSAPLNLRIA
-857 AQRLKD
+857 SQRLKD
-863 ADLSHVRTEHV
+863 ADLGHVRTEHV
-874 IRTLQGIARDG
+874 TRVLQGISRDG
-885 RSDSGSGAS
+885 RNDDGTS

-900 SLTIKNYNSENVLV
+900 SITISNHNSENVWL

-919 WSSLANIA
+919 WSSLAA
-927 QRRRQGA
+927 MADRRRQGA
-934 ERLLAHLLSE
+934 RLLLTHLLEELS
-944 PRPRQRGQDL
+944 PNRRGQDL
-954 LVKTTLENLLK
+954 LVKTTLEQLLK
-965 VIEDDLALRSATTNT
+965 IIEGDLALRSQTNNA
-980 QQLMERALL
+980 QLLMERALL
-989 WLHEQ
+989 WLHDQ

-1003 TVFRP
+1003 TVFRS
-1008 AMTIALAPER
+1008 AMTITLTPER

-1025 FKDLQLHY
+1025 FQDLQHHY
-1033 DRTVRQ
+1033 DRTVQQ

-1052 DIAEA
+1052 AIAEA
-1057 LRLSLDYFA
+1057 IRLSIEYFEL
-1066 FGEEEFI
+1066 GEKEFI

-1079 RQHELNRET
+1079 RRHELNRET
-1088 TPKSWEK
+1088 TPKSWDM
-1095 IVESLNNP
+1095 IVENLNNP

-1110 DNRETDNILVL
+1110 DNRETDNTLVL

-1146 PRSILAVTYNRHAA
+1146 PRSILALAYNRHAA
-1160 VEIRRRLADLI
+1160 VEIRSRLAELI

-1180 LTCHG
+1180 LTCHA
-1185 LAMRLVGASFSGN
+1185 LAMRLVGASFSGK

-1206 LKNLLEDVMNQAID
+1206 LKTLLDDVMDQAID
-1220 YLQGNELAE
+1220 YLQGNEFAE
-1229 EEAEQA
+1229 EDSAEGGESEQA
-1235 EDAEDAEQTEAEQTE
+1235 
-1250 AEQTEAEQAE
+1250 
-1260 DAEDA
+1260 
-1265 EQTEAEQTEAEQTEI
+1265 EI

-1371 IIDAANAVISPASD
+1371 IIDAANVVIAPATD
-1385 RMKTGHEIRIDHD
+1385 RMKTGHEIRIDHN

-1406 VWEARDPIAR
+1406 VWEALDLIAR
-1416 GRVQILPSGDDIYS
+1416 GRVQILPTGDDIYS

-1451 SRCAVIAAEWSH
+1451 SRCAVIASEWRH
-1463 LEPVRSICEH
+1463 LEPVRSLCEH

-1480 ANESEMSLWRLRETQ
+1480 ANESAMSLWRLRETQ
-1495 ALIQQTRRER
+1495 ALIQQARRER
-1505 RMINIGDLKE
+1505 RLLNLGDLKE

-1520 RPSPWFELLEQALE
+1520 RPSPWFELLEQALD

-1561 RRRQRGLLLLTA
+1561 RRRQHGLLLLTA

-1640 LRETITSPR
+1640 LRETITLPL

-1670 AGNKPPEDHLHR
+1670 AGNKPPEDHRHR

-1696 QNGQKWELLNEAGT
+1696 QNGQAWKLLDEAGT
-1710 TVGILAKSFEAPDH
+1710 TVGILARSFEAPDN
-1724 MVCTDAT
+1724 MVCTGAT

-1739 KDRSE
+1739 KDRSD

>member
-1 MSSSG
+1 MIWVEESGPVSSSA

-12 RLARCISI
+12 RLARGISI
-20 DLEVTKVSKNIHAFA
+20 DLEVTKKSNEIRAFA
-35 GVRAD
+35 GVRGD
-40 TDQCVTNSDTNL
+40 TGECVTNSDRDR
-52 NSEPTLTE
+52 NSEPTLEE
-60 LDELAEGAEFVLGHN
+60 LDELDEGAEFVLGHN

-82 RLREE
+82 RLRAE

-122 DGQLDREKPNDPELD
+122 DGQLNREKPNDPELD

-146 DQQEQLLTE
+146 DQQKQLLE
-155 TPPNLLTAWHWLT
+155 TPPHLLTAWHWLT
-168 TGSGETGFDLLFE
+168 TQSDETGESDETGFDLLFE

-198 RQTLDGRSCHQQLR
+198 RQTLDGHSCRQQFR
-212 SITAALAEHGWA
+212 SITAALAEHGWG

-232 SVSGSNSVMPPW
+232 SVSGGNSVMPPW
-244 VRHNFVAAA
+244 VRHNFVEAAR
-253 QLVRRLRD
+253 LVRRLRD

-277 PSSELDR
+277 PASELNR
-284 WFGFKAFRPEPV
+284 WFGFEQFRPEPV
-296 DPDTHQPMQQ
+296 DPDTQQPMQQ
-306 AIVEAAM
+306 VIVEAVM
-313 QNQDAL
+313 QNQDTL
-319 AILPTG
+319 AILPTA

-333 LPALSRYDKTGSLT
+333 LPALSRYNKTGALT

-365 HLGITTCVTV
+365 KLGVTTCVTV
-375 NGTLSI
+375 NGNLSM

-394 DAAILLIS
+394 DTAILLIS
-402 PEQLRSVSVRNAL
+402 PEQLRSVSVRKAL
-415 DQREIGL
+415 NQREIGL
-422 WVIDE
+422 WVLDE

-448 IEKATHSRKPPVLC
+448 IREKDTHRRIPPVLC
-462 LTATAKPEVK
+462 LTATAKPDVK
-472 AELRE
+472 TEILD
-477 YFQQH
+477 YFHQN
-482 LDTHMAVFDGGSG
+482 LDIDMEVFDGGSR
-495 RTNLNFTVL
+495 RTNLNFTVR
-504 ETTELTKLH
+504 ETTEANKFH
-513 DIVTQFNQ
+513 DIVTLFNE
-521 HLPADAPGG
+521 HLPEATPGG
-530 AIVYCATRRKTEE
+530 AIVYCATRRRTEE
-543 VADFLKDQG
+543 VADFLIGQG
-552 IDADHFHAGLPPEA
+552 IKADYFHAGLQPEA
-566 KQNVQQSFINGDL
+566 KKNVQASFINGEL

-597 RLVIHADIPS
+597 RLVIHADIPA

-621 DQQQAHCILLYTE
+621 DQQQAHCVLLYTE

-655 GVLRALRSLDRRNRR
+655 GVLRALRSLEFRNRR
-670 HSRGEPVIATSG
+670 HSKGEPVIATTG
-682 EILEEDQDGDFT
+682 EILIEDQEGDFT
-694 RDKMTDDT
+694 RDKGTDDT

-709 WLEEAALLSREE
+709 WLEEADLLRRDE
-721 NEVRVFPGS
+721 NEVRVFPSS
-730 LRVRNVAEAQ
+730 LSIRSVDDARAI
-740 AKLQAQQ
+740 LQNQQ
-747 IADDYRDALTA
+747 LDDAYREALTA
-758 MTRAL
+758 MVTTL
-763 LHAAPDEGITT
+763 LYAAPDEGITT
-774 DTMMEVSGLNSKRVR
+774 DTMMEVSGLSSNRVR
-789 TALYDLERFDI
+789 TALFDLERFGI
-800 ARTETVLTAFV
+800 ARTDTVLTAFV
-811 HVGVRRPSHRR
+811 HVGTRLPSRRR
-822 LTDATAI
+822 LTDAIAI
-829 ETQLIELMQEMAP
+829 EKQLIELMQEMAP
-842 DMGTNDSAPLNLRIA
+842 DMGTNNSAPLNLRIA
-857 AQRLKD
+857 SQRLKD
-863 ADLSHVRTEHV
+863 AGLGNVRTEHV
-874 IRTLQGIARDG
+874 TRVLQGISRDG
-885 RSDSGSGAS
+885 RNDDGTSS
-894 ARRAGG
+894 RRAGG
-900 SLTIKNYNSENVLV
+900 SITIRNHNSENVWL

-919 WSSLANIA
+919 WSSLAAIA
-927 QRRRQGA
+927 DRRRQGA
-934 ERLLAHLLSE
+934 RLLLSHLLE
-944 PRPRQRGQDL
+944 ELPPNRRGQDL
-954 LVKTTLENLLK
+954 LVKTTLEQLLK
-965 VIEDDLALRSATTNT
+965 IIEGDLALRSQTNNA
-980 QQLMERALL
+980 QLLMERALL
-989 WLHEQ
+989 WLHDQ

-1003 TVFRP
+1003 TVFRS
-1008 AMTIALAPER
+1008 AMTITLTPER
-1018 RGFKQQD
+1018 RGFKQRD
-1025 FKDLQLHY
+1025 FQDLQHHY
-1033 DRTVRQ
+1033 DRTVQQ

-1052 DIAEA
+1052 AIAEA
-1057 LRLSLDYFA
+1057 IRLSIEYFEL
-1066 FGEEEFI
+1066 GEKDFI

-1079 RQHELNRET
+1079 RRHELNRET
-1088 TPKSWEK
+1088 TRKSWDM

-1103 TQRKLVT
+1103 TQRQLVT
-1110 DNRETDNILVL
+1110 DNREPDNILVL

-1146 PRSILAVTYNRHAA
+1146 PRGILALAYNRHAA
-1160 VEIRRRLADLI
+1160 FEIRSRLADLI
-1171 GDDANGVTV
+1171 GNDANGVTV

-1198 ADLRDGEE
+1198 SDLRDGEE
-1206 LKNLLEDVMNQAID
+1206 LKNLLDDVMDQAID
-1220 YLQGNELAE
+1220 YLQGNEFAPEDASEAE
-1229 EEAEQA
+1229 ETAESAESAESERSEIDQAVIEQA
-1235 EDAEDAEQTEAEQTE
+1235 
-1250 AEQTEAEQAE
+1250 
-1260 DAEDA
+1260 
-1265 EQTEAEQTEAEQTEI
+1265 
-1280 EENRARLLAGFR
+1280 RARLLAGFR

-1299 QDIGRQE
+1299 QDIGRRE

-1342 SSVEFIRRFHE
+1342 SSVEFIRSFNE
-1353 DYGAEPTYL
+1353 DYGTEPTYL
-1362 TENYRSSKH
+1362 IGNYRSSKH
-1371 IIDAANAVISPASD
+1371 VIDAANAVISPARD
-1385 RMKTGHEIRIDHD
+1385 RMKTGHEIQIDHQ
-1398 RSHDPPGD
+1398 RSHDRPGG
-1406 VWEARDPIAR
+1406 VWEALDPIAH

-1445 VPDWDW
+1445 APDWDW

-1463 LEPVRSICEH
+1463 LEPVRSLCEH
-1473 QNIPVQQ
+1473 LNIPVQK
-1480 ANESEMSLWRLRETQ
+1480 ANESELSLWRLRETQ
-1495 ALIQQTRRER
+1495 ALVRKARKPGL
-1505 RMINIGDLKE
+1505 INIGDLKE

-1520 RPSPWFELLEQALE
+1520 RPSPWFELLEQALD

-1542 TEAPTTAFIE
+1542 TEVPNTAFIE

-1597 GDADAQRRL
+1597 DDADAQRRL

-1621 RRKESHPF
+1621 RRKESHQF
-1629 QTGLQDRPSVL
+1629 QPGLQDRPSVL

-1670 AGNKPPEDHLHR
+1670 AGHKPPEDHLHR

-1696 QNGQKWELLNEAGT
+1696 QNGQAWKLLDEAGT
-1710 TVGILAKSFEAPDH
+1710 TVGILARSFEAPDNT
-1724 MVCTDAT
+1724 VCTGAT

-1739 KDRSE
+1739 KDRSD